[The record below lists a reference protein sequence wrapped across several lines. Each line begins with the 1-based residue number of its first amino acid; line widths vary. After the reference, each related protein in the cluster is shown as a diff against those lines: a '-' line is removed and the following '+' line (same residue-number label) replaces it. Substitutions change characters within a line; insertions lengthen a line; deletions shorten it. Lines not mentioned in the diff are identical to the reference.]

1 MGAEVMARARR
12 FGVLVVAVMTTL
24 AAAPLRAQSSDDG
37 SPAPFPGTLAPT
49 GGDLSRFLPK
59 DAFRDD
65 GQRTMGA
72 FGKNLGRNFV
82 GVFAKGNLAPLLIG
96 ASLTG
101 ASSFLDQGVQTRYGQ
116 NTGGL
121 LASPGSTAGG
131 PSVMLPLMG
140 GLFLAGRVSHSGT
153 FRAATY
159 DMAQALIV
167 NSTYTEIFKRAVGR
181 PRPDMSD
188 NKSFPSGHASNAF
201 ALATVANAHFG
212 AKVGIPAYLAA
223 GAIGFARIDNNKHNL
238 SDVVAGATLGYIVGR
253 TVVKQDGGTTHGR
266 KTRFQL
272 VPSAPPSGAGV
283 GAGVSVA
290 W

>member
-1 MGAEVMARARR
+1 MVKR
-12 FGVLVVAVMTTL
+12 FGVLVVAVTTAL

-37 SPAPFPGTLAPT
+37 SLGPFPSPLAPT

-59 DAFRDD
+59 DTFQDEGR
-65 GQRTMGA
+65 RTMGA

-82 GVFAKGNLAPLLIG
+82 GVFAKDNLAPLLIG
-96 ASLTG
+96 ASVTG
-101 ASSFLDQGVQTRYGQ
+101 ASSFLDQGVQTKYGQ

-121 LASPGSTAGG
+121 LAGPGSMAGG
-131 PSVMLPLMG
+131 PSVMLPLVG
-140 GLFLAGRVSHSGT
+140 GLFLAGRFSPSGT

-159 DMAQALIV
+159 DMAQVFIV
-167 NSTYTEIFKRAVGR
+167 NSTYTEIFKRAAGR
-181 PRPDMSD
+181 QRPDLSD
-188 NKSFPSGHASNAF
+188 NKSFPSGHTSNAF

-223 GAIGFARIDNNKHNL
+223 GAIGFARLDNNRHNL

-253 TVVKQDGGTTHGR
+253 TVVKQDGGATRGR
-266 KTRFQL
+266 KTRFQF

-283 GAGVSVA
+283 GAGVSVD

>member
-1 MGAEVMARARR
+1 VAT
-12 FGVLVVAVMTTL
+12 LVAT
-24 AAAPLRAQSSDDG
+24 PLRAQSPDDG
-37 SPAPFPGTLAPT
+37 ALTPFPSSLAPA

-59 DAFRDD
+59 DAFQDD
-65 GQRTMGA
+65 SRRTMGA

-82 GVFAKGNLAPLLIG
+82 GVFAKDNLAPLLIG

-101 ASSFLDQGVQTRYGQ
+101 ASSFLDQGVQTRYG
-116 NTGGL
+116 TSPGGL
-121 LASPGSTAGG
+121 LAGPGSTAGG
-131 PSVMLPLMG
+131 PSVMLPVMG
-140 GLFLAGRVSHSGT
+140 GLFLAGRFSHSGT

-159 DMAQALIV
+159 DMAQAFIV

-181 PRPDMSD
+181 PRPDLSD
-188 NKSFPSGHASNAF
+188 NRSFPSGHASNAF
-201 ALATVANAHFG
+201 ALATVASAHFG

-223 GAIGFARIDNNKHNL
+223 GAIGFARIDKNKHNL
-238 SDVVAGATLGYIVGR
+238 SDVLGGATLGIIVGR
-253 TVVKQDGGTTHGR
+253 TVVKQDGGASHGR

-283 GAGVSVA
+283 GAGLSLD

>member
-1 MGAEVMARARR
+1 MARTKHL
-12 FGVLVVAVMTTL
+12 GVLVVAVVTTL

-37 SPAPFPGTLAPT
+37 SLGLFPSTLAPT

-59 DAFRDD
+59 GAFQDD

-101 ASSFLDQGVQTRYGQ
+101 ASSFLDQGVQARYGTS
-116 NTGGL
+116 TGGL

-181 PRPDMSD
+181 QRPDLSD

-212 AKVGIPAYLAA
+212 LKVGIPAYLAA
-223 GAIGFARIDNNKHNL
+223 GAIGLARVDMNKHNL

-253 TVVKQDGGTTHGR
+253 TVVKQDGGATRGR

-283 GAGVSVA
+283 GAGVSVN

>member
-1 MGAEVMARARR
+1 MARVKR

-24 AAAPLRAQSSDDG
+24 AAAPLRAQPSDDG
-37 SPAPFPGTLAPT
+37 SLAPFPSPLAPT
-49 GGDLSRFLPK
+49 GGDLGRFLPK

-65 GQRTMGA
+65 GRRTMGA
-72 FGKNLGRNFV
+72 FAKNLGRNFV
-82 GVFAKGNLAPLLIG
+82 GVFAKDNLAPFLIG
-96 ASLTG
+96 ASVTG
-101 ASSFLDQGVQTRYGQ
+101 ASSFLDQGVQARYGQ
-116 NTGGL
+116 NTDSL
-121 LASPGSTAGG
+121 LANSGSLAGG
-131 PSVMLPLMG
+131 PSCMLPLMG

-159 DMAQALIV
+159 DMAQAFIV

-181 PRPDMSD
+181 QRPDMSD

-223 GAIGFARIDNNKHNL
+223 GAIGLARVDKNKHNL
-238 SDVVAGATLGYIVGR
+238 SDVVAGSALGYIVGR
-253 TVVKQDGGTTHGR
+253 TVVKQDGGTTRGR

-283 GAGVSVA
+283 GAGVSVD

>member
-1 MGAEVMARARR
+1 MKLGVVVM
-12 FGVLVVAVMTTL
+12 AVMTTL
-24 AAAPLRAQSSDDG
+24 AAAPSRAQSPDDG
-37 SPAPFPGTLAPT
+37 SLAPFPSPLAPT
-49 GGDLSRFLPK
+49 GGDLSRFLPN

-65 GQRTMGA
+65 GQRTMSA

-82 GVFAKGNLAPLLIG
+82 GVFAKGNLVPFAIG

-101 ASSFLDQGVQTRYGQ
+101 GSSFLDKGVQAQYGQ
-116 NTGGL
+116 NPGGL
-121 LASPGSTAGG
+121 LATSGSTAGG

-167 NSTYTEIFKRAVGR
+167 NTTYTEIFKRAVGR
-181 PRPDMSD
+181 ERPDLSD

-212 AKVGIPAYLAA
+212 LKVGIPAYLAA
-223 GAIGFARIDNNKHNL
+223 GAIGLSRLESNKHNL

-253 TVVKQDGGTTHGR
+253 TVVKQDGGATHGR
-266 KTRFQL
+266 KTRFAL

-283 GAGVSVA
+283 GAGVSVD

>member
-1 MGAEVMARARR
+1 MASVKRI
-12 FGVLVVAVMTTL
+12 GVVVVVVMTTL
-24 AAAPLRAQSSDDG
+24 GAAPLRAQSSDNFP
-37 SPAPFPGTLAPT
+37 SPLAPT

-59 DAFRDD
+59 DTFQDEGR
-65 GQRTMGA
+65 RTMGA

-82 GVFAKGNLAPLLIG
+82 GVFAKDNLAPFLIG
-96 ASLTG
+96 ASMTG
-101 ASSFLDQGVQTRYGQ
+101 ASSFLDQGVSTKYGK
-116 NTGGL
+116 NTGGI
-121 LASPGSTAGG
+121 LASPGSMAGG
-131 PSVMLPLMG
+131 PTIMLPMVG

-159 DMAQALIV
+159 DMAQAFIV

-181 PRPDMSD
+181 ERPDLSD
-188 NKSFPSGHASNAF
+188 NKSFPSGHTSNAF

-223 GAIGFARIDNNKHNL
+223 GAIGFARIDNNRHNL

-266 KTRFQL
+266 KRRFQL
-272 VPSAPPSGAGV
+272 VPSAPPSGAGI
-283 GAGVSVA
+283 GAGVSVD

>member
-1 MGAEVMARARR
+1 MARMKR
-12 FGVLVVAVMTTL
+12 FGVLVLAVMTTL
-24 AAAPLRAQSSDDG
+24 AAAPLRAQPSDDG
-37 SPAPFPGTLAPT
+37 SLAPFPSPLAPT
-49 GGDLSRFLPK
+49 GGDLGRFLPN
-59 DAFRDD
+59 DTFRDD
-65 GQRTMGA
+65 GRRTMGA
-72 FGKNLGRNFV
+72 FATNLGRNFV
-82 GVFAKGNLAPLLIG
+82 GVFAKDNLAPFVIG
-96 ASLTG
+96 ASATG
-101 ASSFLDQGVQTRYGQ
+101 ASSFLDKGVQARYGQ
-116 NTGGL
+116 NPGGL
-121 LASPGSTAGG
+121 LASSGSTAGG

-159 DMAQALIV
+159 DMAQAFIV

-181 PRPDMSD
+181 QRPDLSD

-223 GAIGFARIDNNKHNL
+223 SAIGLSRLQSNKHNL
-238 SDVVAGATLGYIVGR
+238 SDVVAGSALGYIVGR
-253 TVVKQDGGTTHGR
+253 TVVKQDGGTTRGR
-266 KTRFQL
+266 KARFQL

-283 GAGVSVA
+283 GAGVSFD